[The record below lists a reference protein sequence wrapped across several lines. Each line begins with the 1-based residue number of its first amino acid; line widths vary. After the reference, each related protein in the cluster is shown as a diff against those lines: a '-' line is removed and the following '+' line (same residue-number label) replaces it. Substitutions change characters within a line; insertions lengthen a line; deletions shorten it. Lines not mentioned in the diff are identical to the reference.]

1 MSSASEILVIILS
14 IFLALFLIL
23 GIALLMYLIK
33 LTKQIREVTKT
44 AEHTMSSID
53 TVVSGAAKVVSP
65 IFMAEMISKL
75 VNKFK
80 KEKGEK

>member
-1 MSSASEILVIILS
+1 
-14 IFLALFLIL
+14 
-23 GIALLMYLIK
+23 
-33 LTKQIREVTKT
+33 
-44 AEHTMSSID
+44 MSSID